1 MNTDVG
7 VAQNRSLDSFGRRK
21 PGSVCLAEVH
31 ESFPAT
37 ARLSVPYR
45 VVI

>member
-1 MNTDVG
+1 MNTDVE
-7 VAQNRSLDSFGRRK
+7 VAQNRSLDSFGFRK

-31 ESFPAT
+31 GSFPPT
-37 ARLSVPYR
+37 AQLSVPYR